1 MTRQDRSNHSDQSAK
16 RETGIP
22 PAPFPF
28 SKYRNIPERD
38 LSEQTHVDGRTEELM
53 SQSTLPDA
61 VEITNDDETPE
72 DCDCE
77 HLNPERLPCWDCV
90 LNGRK
95 EIPEVAGR

>member
-1 MTRQDRSNHSDQSAK
+1 
-16 RETGIP
+16 
-22 PAPFPF
+22 
-28 SKYRNIPERD
+28 
-38 LSEQTHVDGRTEELM
+38 M
-53 SQSTLPDA
+53 SQSTLPGGRE
-61 VEITNDDETPE
+61 VTNDDETPE